1 MTSTA
6 AAANTIE
13 AYLADRDRILELE
26 RNSAFDARCRCRATP
41 LETKASRVLA
51 AVRRRDEAEIYG
63 AAPAR
68 TGHAGQVHRRFPGDR
83 FLTSLDLIDNDAAL
97 MHVARRMPKGTHL
110 HVHFNACLPPR
121 VLLDMAKTMDRMFIT
136 SDMPLLSDDHHAS
149 FDRCQLQFSILAPAD
164 ERDGDMF
171 APDYE
176 PRQTMSFAGFLSAF
190 PHHYPHASPD
200 SWLERKLAFS
210 PEEAYGPLQT
220 SEGAWDLFNGRTRM
234 MKGLFNYETAYRK
247 YTRLFLDDLVRD
259 NILYAEIRPNFMRSN
274 QLYRDDGSG
283 LIDNAGIMRIII
295 DVVTQFRSEL
305 EADGRYF
312 GGLKV
317 IYCTPRIFAPREIE
331 AALDECLAF
340 KKLWPEW
347 IAGFDLVGEESKG
360 KPLKCFIGELLAF
373 REKCEAQ
380 GVDIPFLFH
389 CGETL
394 EMGTET
400 DENLVDALLL
410 GAKRIGHGF
419 ALPRHPKIMELMKA
433 RGVCVELCPISNEVL
448 GLTPRIGG
456 HALYALLANDVHCT
470 VNSDNGALFRSTLSH
485 DFYQVMV
492 GKADMDLFGW
502 KQLALWS
509 IEHACLD
516 GEERETMTARW
527 ETSWDEFLLWLVD
540 RYGSGW
546 DVEDGEDGGC

>member
-1 MTSTA
+1 MTS
-6 AAANTIE
+6 ANAIQ
-13 AYLADRDRILELE
+13 AYLADRDRILQLE
-26 RNSAFDARCRCRATP
+26 RSSAFDARCRSRATP
-41 LETKASRVLA
+41 LEVKASRVLA
-51 AVRRRDEAEIYG
+51 AVRRRDEADVYG

-68 TGHAGQVHRRFPGDR
+68 TGHAGQGHRRFPGDR
-83 FLTSLDLIDNDAAL
+83 FLTSLDLIDKDAAL

-136 SDMPLLSDDHHAS
+136 SDMALVSDDS
-149 FDRCQLQFSILAPAD
+149 FDRCQLQFSILAPAE
-164 ERDGDMF
+164 ERDGDIF

-176 PRQTMSFAGFLSAF
+176 PRQTMSFASFLTSF

-200 SWLERKLAFS
+200 SWLERKLIFS

-220 SEGAWDLFNGRTRM
+220 SEGAWDMFNGRTRM
-234 MKGLFNYETAYRK
+234 MKGLFNYETAYRT
-247 YTRLFLDDLVRD
+247 YTRLFLEDLVRD
-259 NILYAEIRPNFMRSN
+259 NIMYAEIRPNFMRSN

-305 EADGRYF
+305 EAAGRHF

-317 IYCTPRIFAPREIE
+317 IYCTPRIFAPCEIE

-360 KPLKCFIGELLAF
+360 RPLKCFISELLAF

-380 GVDIPFLFH
+380 AIDIPFLFH

-394 EMGTET
+394 ELGTET

-419 ALPRHPKIMELMKA
+419 ALPRHPKIMDQMKD
-433 RGVCVELCPISNEVL
+433 RGICIELCPISNEVL

-516 GEERETMTARW
+516 GEERETMTAR
-527 ETSWDEFLLWLVD
+527 
-540 RYGSGW
+540 
-546 DVEDGEDGGC
+546 